1 MMSLAFV
8 LMLFN
13 YVRTTRRRHQLLFL
27 FLLLLFFLVCLSVFL
42 CLFFAHLD
50 ASLQL
55 SRWTVGPQGQRENRF
70 QGWFHFGFSA
80 SCGWTTLTQTP
91 TTVQL
96 LFLLMFFLF
105 MACNNHLSRAEERKN
120 EKKSGTSKSQIKLV
134 AMALKRSNFL
144 HAHSLHHP
152 HTFHTVHTICAARTL
167 LIICIASFFGS
178 LMMIFSL
185 VSRRLKRLKEPC
197 GNYVQRVE
205 EQGAKRATERE
216 REQSISCASRADRVE
231 PNASNMKKAF

>member
-1 MMSLAFV
+1 
-8 LMLFN
+8 
-13 YVRTTRRRHQLLFL
+13 
-27 FLLLLFFLVCLSVFL
+27 
-42 CLFFAHLD
+42 
-50 ASLQL
+50 
-55 SRWTVGPQGQRENRF
+55 
-70 QGWFHFGFSA
+70 
-80 SCGWTTLTQTP
+80 
-91 TTVQL
+91 
-96 LFLLMFFLF
+96 

-120 EKKSGTSKSQIKLV
+120 EKKSGTSKSLIKLV

-144 HAHSLHHP
+144 HTHTP
-152 HTFHTVHTICAARTL
+152 HTFHTVHTIRTARTL

-216 REQSISCASRADRVE
+216 RDQSISCASRADRVE